1 MMMMTCVVYEISYIF
16 SLFFTYQLTADA
28 EGELNPEF
36 ANSQLD
42 PNSQLEVQQGQSSK
56 TPIEKG
62 KGCAQSPSK

>member
-36 ANSQLD
+36 ANSQL
-42 PNSQLEVQQGQSSK
+42 EAQQGQSSK

-62 KGCAQSPSK
+62 KGRAQSPSK